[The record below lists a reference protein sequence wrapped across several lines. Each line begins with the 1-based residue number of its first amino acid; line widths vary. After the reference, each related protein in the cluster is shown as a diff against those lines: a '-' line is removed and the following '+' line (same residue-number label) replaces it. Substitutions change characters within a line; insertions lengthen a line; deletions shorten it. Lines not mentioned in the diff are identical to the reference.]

1 MKYFQFGRLEKRI
14 VVFFVGLLMFV
25 QLAGFFAIS
34 YAIEENARRNL
45 RDELIVGA
53 NVFKLLLKQQK
64 QQLVSA
70 TIVLTRD
77 FPFRDAVATR
87 DSGTIVDVLKNHGD
101 RISANRLALVD
112 MTNIVTADT
121 VQPDLIGKNFAFPDL
136 IEQAAAKE
144 NVSAIRI
151 IDGTIYQ
158 LVIVPVLAPAPIA
171 WVVIG
176 FVIDNATAS
185 DLKGITGLDVSFLGT
200 TGSQPPSVLATTLTA
215 DVRANLQAKSVG
227 LLASADKSASDKSAS
242 VVLGREEFE
251 ILATTIDR
259 YPAGFGN
266 GSVFAVLQRSVGEGL
281 QPYELLKLAL
291 LLLGVASLLITL
303 IGSIRI
309 ARRIT
314 RPVRKLALAAREV
327 AAGNYGE
334 PILLEQ
340 DDEIGEL
347 ATAFN
352 NMSIGL
358 TERDQVRDILGKVAS
373 HEVAEQL
380 LKQNIELGGEEREVT
395 VMFTDI
401 RNFTALC
408 ENHPP
413 AVAIALLNR
422 YLTLINTI
430 VDAHAGVIDKY
441 TGDGVMALFG
451 APIGRPDDPERA
463 VLAALAINLRMRQL
477 ASELLQEGL
486 PNPDV
491 GIGVNSSRVVAG
503 NIGSPSRLNY
513 TVLGDGVNLAS
524 RLESLTKRYGVPII
538 VGEATAAQ
546 ASKLV
551 YLELDKV
558 RVVGRA
564 TPVRIYQPMGKPEQV
579 DEVRRELVA
588 RHHRALALF
597 RARSWN
603 AAEDIFRTLR
613 PISGYT
619 TIADVYLSYLADFTL
634 TEPDENWDGVFT
646 LSGK

>member
-1 MKYFQFGRLEKRI
+1 MKFFHFGRLEKRI

-25 QLAGFFAIS
+25 QVAGYFAIS
-34 YAIEENARRNL
+34 YVIEENARRNL
-45 RDELIVGA
+45 RDELNVGA
-53 NVFKLLLKQQK
+53 KVFKRLLEQK
-64 QQLVSA
+64 EQQLVSA
-70 TIVLTRD
+70 TNVLTRD

-87 DSGTIVDVLKNHGD
+87 DGGTIVDVLKNHGD

-112 MTNIVTADT
+112 LTNIVAADT
-121 VQPDLIGKNFAFPDL
+121 VQPELIGKQFAFPGL
-136 IEQAAAKE
+136 IEQAAAKKS
-144 NVSAIRI
+144 VSAIRI

-158 LVIVPVLAPAPIA
+158 LVIVPVMAPAPIA

-176 FVIDNATAS
+176 FVIDNVTAS
-185 DLKGITGLDVSFLGT
+185 DLKDITGLEVSFLGT
-200 TGSQPPSVLATTLTA
+200 VGSQPPSVFATTLKA
-215 DVRANLQAKSVG
+215 DNRANLQAQAAG
-227 LLASADKSASDKSAS
+227 LLANTGTSASF
-242 VVLGREEFE
+242 VLGREEFE
-251 ILATTIDR
+251 VLATTIDT
-259 YPAGFGN
+259 YPDASGTS
-266 GSVFAVLQRSVGEGL
+266 SVFAALQRSVGDGL
-281 QPYELLKLAL
+281 QPYKALKLAL
-291 LLLGVASLLITL
+291 LLLGGASLITTL

-334 PILLEQ
+334 PILLQQ

-347 ATAFN
+347 AKAFN

-380 LKQNIELGGEEREVT
+380 LKHNIELGGEEREVS

-422 YLTLINTI
+422 YLTLINAVI
-430 VDAHAGVIDKY
+430 DEHAGVIDKY

-451 APIGRPDDPERA
+451 APIGRSDDPERA
-463 VLAALAINLRMRQL
+463 VLAALAIHHRIRQL
-477 ASELLQEGL
+477 AFELSQEGL

-551 YLELDKV
+551 YIELDKV
-558 RVVGRA
+558 CVRGKS
-564 TPVRIYQPMGKPEQV
+564 TPVRIYQPLGKP
-579 DEVRRELVA
+579 DELDEARRNLVT

-603 AAEDIFRTLR
+603 AAEDIFRSLR
-613 PISGYT
+613 PQPGYT
-619 TIADVYLSYLADFTL
+619 DIADIYLSYVADFTL
-634 TEPDENWDGVFT
+634 TEPGDNWDGVFT
-646 LSGK
+646 LSEK

>member
-1 MKYFQFGRLEKRI
+1 MKFFHFGRLEKRI

-34 YAIEENARRNL
+34 YVIEENARRNL
-45 RDELIVGA
+45 RDELNVGA
-53 NVFKLLLKQQK
+53 KVFKRLLDQK
-64 QQLVSA
+64 AQQLVSA
-70 TIVLTRD
+70 TNVLTRD
-77 FPFRDAVATR
+77 FAFRGAVATQDR
-87 DSGTIVDVLKNHGD
+87 GTIVDVLKNHGE
-101 RISANRLALVD
+101 RISASRLALVD
-112 MTNIVTADT
+112 MTNIVAADT
-121 VQPDLIGKNFAFPDL
+121 VQPALIGKAFAFPDL
-136 IEQAAAKE
+136 IEQAAAQK
-144 NVSAIRI
+144 NVSAIRV

-158 LVIVPVLAPAPIA
+158 LVVVPVLAPVPIA

-176 FVIDNATAS
+176 FVIDNGTAR
-185 DLKGITGLDVSFLGT
+185 DLKDITGLDVSFLD
-200 TGSQPPSVLATTLTA
+200 SARNQPPRVFATTLTA
-215 DVRANLQAKSVG
+215 GNRANLQAQSAD
-227 LLASADKSASDKSAS
+227 LLATTGNSVS
-242 VVLGREEFE
+242 VVLDREEFE
-251 ILATTIDR
+251 VLATAIDR
-259 YPAGFGN
+259 HPDVSGN
-266 GSVFAVLQRSVGEGL
+266 SRVFAVLQRSVGDGL
-281 QPYELLKLAL
+281 QPYETLKLAL
-291 LLLGVASLLITL
+291 LLLGGASLLITL
-303 IGSIRI
+303 IGSFRI

-334 PILLEQ
+334 PILLQQ

-380 LKQNIELGGEEREVT
+380 LKHNIELGGEEREVT

-401 RNFTALC
+401 RDFTALC

-413 AVAIALLNR
+413 AVAITLLNR

-430 VDAHAGVIDKY
+430 IDKHAGVIDKY

-451 APIGRPDDPERA
+451 APIGRDDDPERA
-463 VLAALAINLRMRQL
+463 VLAALAINQRMRQL
-477 ASELLQEGL
+477 AFELSREGL

-524 RLESLTKRYGVPII
+524 RMESLTKRYGVPII
-538 VGEATAAQ
+538 VGETTAAQ
-546 ASKLV
+546 ANKLV

-558 RVVGRA
+558 RVRGKTR
-564 TPVRIYQPMGKPEQV
+564 PVRIYQPLGMPEQL
-579 DEVRRELVA
+579 DEVRHDLVA

-597 RARSWN
+597 RARSWH
-603 AAEDIFRTLR
+603 AAEAIFRELR
-613 PISGYT
+613 PIVGYSS
-619 TIADVYLSYLADFTL
+619 IADIYLSYLADFTL
-634 TEPDENWDGVFT
+634 TEPADNWDGVFT
-646 LSGK
+646 LSDK

>member
-14 VVFFVGLLMFV
+14 VVFFVGLLMLV
-25 QLAGFFAIS
+25 QLAGFLAIS
-34 YAIEENARRNL
+34 YVIEENARRNL
-45 RDELIVGA
+45 REELNVGA
-53 NVFKLLLKQQK
+53 KVFKRLLDQK
-64 QQLVSA
+64 EQQLVSA

-87 DSGTIVDVLKNHGD
+87 DGGTIVDVLKNHGD

-112 MTNIVTADT
+112 MTNIVAADT
-121 VQPDLIGKNFAFPDL
+121 IQPDLIGKKFGFPDL
-136 IEQAAAKE
+136 IEQAAAKK

-158 LVIVPVLAPAPIA
+158 LVIVPVMAPAPIA

-176 FVIDNATAS
+176 FVIDDATAS

-200 TGSQPPSVLATTLTA
+200 AGSQPPSVLATTLTA
-215 DVRANLQAKSVG
+215 DIRANLQAQSVG
-227 LLASADKSASDKSAS
+227 LLATAGKSAS

-259 YPAGFGN
+259 YPTGFGN
-266 GSVFAVLQRSVGEGL
+266 GSVFAVLQRSVNEGL
-281 QPYELLKLAL
+281 QPYEMLKLAL

-314 RPVRKLALAAREV
+314 RPVRQLALAAREV

-334 PILLEQ
+334 PIILEQ

-373 HEVAEQL
+373 PEIAEQL
-380 LKQNIELGGEEREVT
+380 LKQKIELGGEERDVT

-413 AVAIALLNR
+413 AVAIGLLNR

-451 APIGRPDDPERA
+451 APIGRADDPERA

-564 TPVRIYQPMGKPEQV
+564 TPVRIYQPMGKPEQL
-579 DEVRRELVA
+579 DEVRRDLVA

-619 TIADVYLSYLADFTL
+619 SIADVYLCYLADFTL
-634 TEPDENWDGVFT
+634 TEPGENWDGVFT
-646 LSGK
+646 LSDK

>member
-1 MKYFQFGRLEKRI
+1 MKYFRFGRLEKRI

-25 QLAGFFAIS
+25 QLAAFFAIS

-45 RDELIVGA
+45 RDELNVGA
-53 NVFKLLLKQQK
+53 KVFKRLLDQK
-64 QQLVSA
+64 DQQLESA

-77 FPFRDAVATR
+77 FPFRDAVATL
-87 DSGTIVDVLKNHGD
+87 DKDTIVDVLKNHGD
-101 RISANRLALVD
+101 RIAANRLALVD
-112 MTNIVTADT
+112 MMNIVTADT
-121 VQPDLIGKNFAFPDL
+121 VQPALIGKQFAFPDL
-136 IEQAAAKE
+136 IERAAAKKS
-144 NVSAIRI
+144 VSAIRI

-158 LVIVPVLAPAPIA
+158 LVIVPVMAPAPIA

-176 FVIDNATAS
+176 FVIDNLTAS
-185 DLKGITGLDVSFLGT
+185 DLKDITGLDVSFLGAG
-200 TGSQPPSVLATTLTA
+200 GSQQPNVFATTLA
-215 DVRANLQAKSVG
+215 AGNRGNLQAQ
-227 LLASADKSASDKSAS
+227 SASFLTKVDQS
-242 VVLGREEFE
+242 VSIVLGREEFE
-251 ILATTIDR
+251 ILATNIDR
-259 YPAGFGN
+259 YPVAPGQ
-266 GSVFAVLQRSVGEGL
+266 GSVFAVLQRSVSAGL
-281 QPYELLKLAL
+281 EPYEVLKLAL
-291 LLLGVASLLITL
+291 LLLGGASLLITL
-303 IGSIRI
+303 VGSIRI

-314 RPVRKLALAAREV
+314 RPVRQLAMAAREV
-327 AAGNYGE
+327 AGGNYGT
-334 PILLEQ
+334 PIVLQQ

-380 LKQNIELGGEEREVT
+380 LKQKVELGGEERDVT

-422 YLTLINTI
+422 YLTAINAI
-430 VDAHAGVIDKY
+430 IDEHAGVIDKY

-451 APIGRPDDPERA
+451 APIGRSDDPERA
-463 VLAALAINLRMRQL
+463 VLAALAINQRMRQL
-477 ASELLQEGL
+477 ASELLKEGL

-524 RLESLTKRYGVPII
+524 RLESLTKRYGVPTI
-538 VGEATAAQ
+538 VGEATAAK
-546 ASKLV
+546 ANKLV

-558 RVVGRA
+558 RVWGKS
-564 TPVRIYQPMGKPEQV
+564 TPVRIYQPLGKPEQL
-579 DEVRRELVA
+579 DAERHDLVA

-603 AAEDIFRTLR
+603 AAEDIFRALR
-613 PISGYT
+613 PVSGYT
-619 TIADVYLSYLADFTL
+619 SIADIYLSYLSDFTL
-634 TEPDENWDGVFT
+634 TEPVDNWDGVFT
-646 LSGK
+646 LGDK